1 MVSRHLQ
8 GLNEKQRQ
16 AVETVEGPLLIV
28 AGPGSGKTRVITHR
42 IAYLITDVG
51 IKPYSILAVTFT
63 NKASN
68 EMKERLQ
75 GLVGHKSNQLTVST
89 FHSFCASVLRRHGQH
104 IGLDSNFTI
113 FDEQDRMGLIT
124 TAMDEAGIDHKR
136 FPKRAIQ
143 GIISKAK
150 SLLWD
155 ANSLSLYQTNYL
167 EGITARV
174 YSRYEELLNQNNAV
188 DFDDLLMK
196 TVALLQNNR
205 EVLEQYHNRY
215 IHLMIDEFQDTNVSQ
230 YALAKLLVVPP
241 ENICVV
247 GDPDQSIY
255 AWRNADI
262 RNILS
267 FKKDFPKA
275 TSIQLNENYRSTS
288 TIIEAATQLIS
299 SNRDRLPNE
308 IWTQN
313 QEGSPITIHE
323 AFNGEEE
330 AEFVIR
336 RIEHLI
342 REEGVQQSECA
353 IMYRVNAQSRMIEEA
368 CLKYGMKYRLV
379 GGIRFYQRK
388 EVKDLIA
395 YLRLINNPEDQISLQ
410 RILNVPPRGVGATTI
425 DRLLFNAKKENTTV
439 SNLLKKLALDDTN
452 TGDIAPRLPPRAL
465 KSLIELE
472 NLINEL
478 RQISKS
484 SNVVELIDF
493 ILDKTSYRSYLQ
505 NKFEDHADRLENIS
519 ELRNAAFSFTEL
531 GIQEDLNELLEHLA
545 LVTDL
550 DSYDQ
555 SSDGVTLIT
564 LHQAKG
570 LEFPVVFIIGLEEGL
585 LPHSRS
591 IDDPESLEEER
602 RLCYVGITR
611 CMQHLYLVRA
621 FRRTFMG
628 SSGPTI
634 PSRFLQEIPSPLL
647 HSTDSYKEPVPNKKN
662 LLIGSSSSEPCLTF
676 DTGDKVVHK
685 IFGEG
690 IVIKTG
696 SHKQDNEVTVAFIGG
711 AGIKRLDLNY
721 ADLRKL

>member
-1 MVSRHLQ
+1 MVSQHLE
-8 GLNEKQRQ
+8 GLNQKQRQ
-16 AVETVEGPLLIV
+16 AVETVKGPLLIV

-42 IAYLITDVG
+42 IAYLVTNVG
-51 IKPYSILAVTFT
+51 IDPYRILAVTFT
-63 NKASN
+63 NKAST
-68 EMKERLQ
+68 EMRKRLQ
-75 GLVGHKSNQLTVST
+75 NLVGQKSNQLTVST

-124 TAMDEAGIDHKR
+124 SAMDEADIDQKR

-155 ANSLSLYQTNYL
+155 PQGLSLYQTNYL
-167 EGITARV
+167 EEIAARV

-196 TVALLQNNR
+196 AVNLLQNNHQ
-205 EVLEQYHNRY
+205 VLEQYHNRY
-215 IHLMIDEFQDTNVSQ
+215 MHLMIDEFQDTNVSQ

-241 ENICVV
+241 NNICVV

-267 FKKDFPKA
+267 FQKSYPKA
-275 TSIQLNENYRSTS
+275 TLIQLNENYRSTS
-288 TIIEAATQLIS
+288 TIIEAAEQLIS
-299 SNRDRLPNE
+299 SNRDRLPKK
-308 IWTQN
+308 IWTN
-313 QEGSPITIHE
+313 NHIGPPIIIHE

-336 RIEHLI
+336 RIEHLV
-342 REEGVQQSECA
+342 REKGVQQAECA
-353 IMYRVNAQSRMIEEA
+353 VMYRVNAQSRMIEEA

-379 GGIRFYQRK
+379 GGVRFYQRK

-395 YLRLINNPEDQISLQ
+395 YLRSVSNPEDQVSLQ
-410 RILNVPPRGVGATTI
+410 RILNIPPRGVGTTTI
-425 DRLLFNAKKENTTV
+425 DRLMFWAKKENITINTV
-439 SNLLKKLALDDTN
+439 LNRLSVDHSNTSDLAQL
-452 TGDIAPRLPPRAL
+452 LPPRAL

-472 NLINEL
+472 TLITEL
-478 RQISKS
+478 RKMSKS
-484 SNVVELIDF
+484 SSVVHLIDF
-493 ILDKTSYRSYLQ
+493 ILEKTSYRAYLQ
-505 NKFEDHADRLENIS
+505 NKFEDHEDRWENIS
-519 ELRNAAFSFTEL
+519 ELRNAALSFRDL
-531 GIQEDLNELLEHLA
+531 GPQEDLNKLLEHLA

-555 SSDGVTLIT
+555 SADGITLIT

-591 IDDPESLEEER
+591 IDDPKSLEEER

-611 CMQHLYLVRA
+611 CMQHLYLLRA

-634 PSRFLQEIPSPLL
+634 PSRFLQEIPSSLL
-647 HSTDSYKEPVPNKKN
+647 HSIDSYKNPVPNKKSV
-662 LLIGSSSSEPCLTF
+662 LSQSSPNPPDSIFE
-676 DTGDKVVHK
+676 TGDKVHHRA
-685 IFGEG
+685 FGEG
-690 IVIKTG
+690 IVIKTSG
-696 SHKQDNEVTVAFIGG
+696 SELEQEVTVAFVEG
-711 AGIKRLDLNY
+711 AGVKRLLLSY
-721 ADLRKL
+721 ANLKKL